1 MTGWRKRTCE
11 TVFVDFFDTLMFRK
25 VTPYQVLERWALC
38 IGRKYPDIPEEY
50 VHVLP
55 GIRGNVFKQC
65 REELEKRKLETG
77 ISEVNYETAM
87 GRVYKKIARIAEV
100 GEEKEFVEISG
111 QTFDKTT
118 GKAETTG
125 KKDLYRIGLLS
136 VSGGNPNISQG
147 S

>member
-100 GEEKEFVEISG
+100 GEEKEFVEISR
-111 QTFDKTT
+111 Q
-118 GKAETTG
+118 
-125 KKDLYRIGLLS
+125 II
-136 VSGGNPNISQG
+136 ISL
-147 S
+147 